1 MGKRNLEC
9 YGKLFAIDD
18 RSRDLDQVPW
28 ISVVSGFSDVFP
40 ED

>member
-18 RSRDLDQVPW
+18 RSRDLDQAPW
-28 ISVVSGFSDVFP
+28 ISVVSDFSDVFT